1 MKYHKKNNTPE
12 YQQALK
18 KYNELVDKYVVLSYE
33 LGILFGIDVDDAR
46 TLDEL
51 FEYGIK
57 DEPKMNM

>member
-1 MKYHKKNNTPE
+1 M
-12 YQQALK
+12 K